1 MAKTL
6 HKDSLL
12 TRLKRGVM
20 QLGVEPVLLA
30 DEVERF
36 RRWAANRLPEQ
47 RRGEWE
53 CDYVRWEPLYASAVA
68 LLDAAAA
75 SELTAGNVADLLF
88 VIARD
93 SESEHLVERLA
104 QDEAS
109 LLLLAEASIASSETD
124 AKWQL
129 AEQLGAAKS
138 GRSEAELLL
147 LQLANDEDEYVRRR
161 ALTSLGA
168 LKSIH
173 AEALAVRAWDTGLEY
188 QCIAALRVLKAIES
202 GKLAEYLAK
211 ANADGRAHL
220 VHNARE
226 IQAE

>member
-1 MAKTL
+1 MPKPL
-6 HKDSLL
+6 NKDSLL

-30 DEVERF
+30 DEAERF
-36 RRWAANRLPEQ
+36 RRWAANRSPEQ

-53 CDYVRWEPLYASAVA
+53 GDYVRWDPLYASAVA
-68 LLDAAAA
+68 LLDAAVA
-75 SELTAGNVADLLF
+75 SDLTDANIADLLF

-93 SESEHLVERLA
+93 NESENLAEHLA

-109 LLLLAEASIASSETD
+109 LLLLAEASIASTETD

-129 AEQLGAAKS
+129 AEQLGAVTT

-147 LQLANDEDEYVRRR
+147 LQLANDSDEYVRRR

-188 QCIAALRVLKAIES
+188 QCIAALWVLKAIDS
-202 GKLAEYLAK
+202 ARLAEFLAK
-211 ANADGRAHL
+211 ANEDGRTH
-220 VHNARE
+220 VMQNARE
-226 IQAE
+226 IQG